1 MVSSP
6 DFNDFNDYFTS
17 MILVVDRI
25 SNNRA
30 FTNFTVK
37 DELST
42 RENLSRNKKME
53 ISVSSVQ

>member
-6 DFNDFNDYFTS
+6 EFNDFNDYFTS
-17 MILVVDRI
+17 MIPVVDRI
-25 SNNRA
+25 SNIRV